1 MTQNN
6 MTQIEMDNLRESSR
20 NVAYDLYLE
29 NVEIDADDSMSD
41 EEIEDMRKICNI
53 IPNSDDDYDS
63 NNSDSNNSDSDS
75 DSTFGEDDGPT
86 TYATTDAAIIQE
98 PCTKCN
104 IHATTCQPINNETFG
119 ECPICYEQLN
129 MINITVTRCGHTMH
143 SSCIFTALE
152 TTDNCPMCRTQLC
165 REIEDDDD
173 ESEDDE
179 LNENVEQQE
188 DDDEDEEEEE
198 EEEETGPTVEQLT
211 TKLQNMGYKPA
222 DFLMF
227 IFSGL
232 KSDNKERYSQEFIE
246 KLDDDIED
254 IIDGTIPLSMRD
266 TRSYADVARAKIP
279 TQV

>member
-1 MTQNN
+1 MTQNK
-6 MTQIEMDNLRESSR
+6 MTQLEMDNLRENSR

-75 DSTFGEDDGPT
+75 DSTFEEDT

-98 PCTKCN
+98 PCTKCD
-104 IHATTCQPINNETFG
+104 IHATTCQPINNQTFG

-165 REIEDDDD
+165 REIEDDD
-173 ESEDDE
+173 ESEY
-179 LNENVEQQE
+179 NENNENIQQQDDE
-188 DDDEDEEEEE
+188 DDDEEDDEDEDEVES
-198 EEEETGPTVEQLT
+198 GPTVEQLAA
-211 TKLQNMGYKPA
+211 KLQNMGYKPA

-232 KSDNKERYSQEFIE
+232 KSDNKERYSQEFMD
-246 KLDDDIED
+246 KLDDDVED

>member
-1 MTQNN
+1 MTQQK
-6 MTQIEMDNLRESSR
+6 MTQLEMDNLCESSR

-29 NVEIDADDSMSD
+29 SLEINADDSMSD

-53 IPNSDDDYDS
+53 IPDSDD
-63 NNSDSNNSDSDS
+63 SDSDSDS
-75 DSTFGEDDGPT
+75 DSTFGEDT

-165 REIEDDDD
+165 REIENDDD

-179 LNENVEQQE
+179 LNENVQQQDDDE
-188 DDDEDEEEEE
+188 DDDEDEDEES
-198 EEEETGPTVEQLT
+198 GPTLEQLA

-232 KSDNKERYSQEFIE
+232 KSDNKERYSQEFMD
-246 KLDDDIED
+246 KLDDDVED

-266 TRSYADVARAKIP
+266 TRSYADVARAKISP
-279 TQV
+279 QQV